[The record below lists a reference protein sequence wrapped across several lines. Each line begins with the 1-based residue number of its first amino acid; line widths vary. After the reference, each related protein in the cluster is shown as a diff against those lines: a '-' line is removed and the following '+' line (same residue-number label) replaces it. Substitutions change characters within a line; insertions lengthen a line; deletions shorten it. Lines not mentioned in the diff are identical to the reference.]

1 MKRTKTTIF
10 IILILAFSAVPL
22 ALFTFSAAEPT
33 IVLPEYNPVDWK
45 SGLAGDV
52 LMPEIDFEDMP
63 SGAVASSAGLPQT
76 SGEVGDNEY
85 DWYLSAIGNAVPTMT
100 LKAQREFVEVWVA
113 DDLLYPEGDPRNDN
127 LIDVIPIDAMY
138 EYLADEFNDV
148 IYQTVTDYFGTTE
161 DRDGTGTIF
170 EAMGW
175 PAYTYAHIETDEPQ
189 KVILKVLNIRDD
201 SYYNPEYPAYVVGF
215 FSPTYTINYYN
226 RNMIHIDNWKWWQ
239 RLGPEGY
246 QWYPDEHPELE
257 VTRPELYES
266 VTAHEYQHN
275 VHGDQYP
282 EDDLFMNEASSLF
295 AEPLCGYELD
305 AGQIEW
311 FLATPDNSLTK
322 WGDQG
327 DINILADYGAAL
339 LFALYLTDHYG
350 IDFMGRYTQAN
361 TLGYPTDPIA
371 RINALL
377 VESGYDADFY
387 SVFRDWKL
395 ANFIQ
400 ADEGIYGY
408 QLDELL
414 AINPDAILD
423 FDELEPLKIQEAK
436 PKKKWTSAVEEFGET
451 FTIGTTSTPDGY
463 ATGMFNVGPFGTE
476 YIHFKNMKKSNLIRF
491 DGDDIAVYGWTYD
504 DYWGEWWSGAHDLYD
519 ALLVTNPYTVQ
530 ADDILS
536 VPSWWSIEGYWD
548 YGFVQFST
556 DGGETWTSMSN
567 DNTTTAHDPGAHP
580 DIVANLP
587 GFTGE
592 YGGYYTLE
600 FDLDEFITPGTEVIF
615 GFRYMT
621 DWATLEAGWYIVE
634 AYVGET
640 NLDLIPIYPETEFQ
654 VTIVKKFEW
663 RNHVFY
669 QIDDMWMVDDETEY
683 YLKWVYAFKCSDVYL
698 VVSPIQDE
706 GYVDYEFSVLKLWG
720 NRWHL

>member
-10 IILILAFSAVPL
+10 IILILAFTAVPL
-22 ALFTFSAAEPT
+22 ALFSFTSAEPT
-33 IVLPEYNPVDWK
+33 IVLPEYSPVDWK

-52 LMPEIDFEDMP
+52 LMPEVAFTDMP
-63 SGAVASSAGLPQT
+63 SEGAASSAGLPLT
-76 SGEVGDNEY
+76 AGDVDDVVW
-85 DWYLSAIGNAVPTMT
+85 DWYLDAIGNSVPTMT

-148 IYQTVTDYFGTTE
+148 IYETVTGYFGTPA

-175 PAYTYAHIETDEPQ
+175 PAFTYDWIDTDEPQ
-189 KVILKVLNIRDD
+189 KVILKILNIRDD
-201 SYYNPEYPAYVVGF
+201 SYFDPTYPAYVVGF
-215 FSPTYTINYYN
+215 FSPTYTSVYYN

-295 AEPLCGYELD
+295 SEPLCGYELD

-327 DINILADYGAAL
+327 GINILADYGAAL

-350 IDFMGRYTQAN
+350 IDFMGRYTQGN

-377 VESGYDADFY
+377 ADSGYDADFY

-395 ANFIQ
+395 ANFIK
-400 ADEGIYGY
+400 ADSGKYGY

-436 PKKKWTSAVEEFGET
+436 PKKKWTSAAEEFGET
-451 FTIGTTSTPDGY
+451 YTIGTTSTPDGY
-463 ATGMFNVGPFGTE
+463 PTGMFNVGPFGTE

-504 DYWGEWWSGAHDLYD
+504 EYWGE
-519 ALLVTNPYTVQ
+519 
-530 ADDILS
+530 
-536 VPSWWSIEGYWD
+536 
-548 YGFVQFST
+548 
-556 DGGETWTSMSN
+556 
-567 DNTTTAHDPGAHP
+567 
-580 DIVANLP
+580 
-587 GFTGE
+587 
-592 YGGYYTLE
+592 
-600 FDLDEFITPGTEVIF
+600 
-615 GFRYMT
+615 
-621 DWATLEAGWYIVE
+621 
-634 AYVGET
+634 
-640 NLDLIPIYPETEFQ
+640 
-654 VTIVKKFEW
+654 
-663 RNHVFY
+663 
-669 QIDDMWMVDDETEY
+669 
-683 YLKWVYAFKCSDVYL
+683 
-698 VVSPIQDE
+698 
-706 GYVDYEFSVLKLWG
+706 
-720 NRWHL
+720 